1 MYLERLKNARIETLE
16 RQLEVEQLRAQQAQ
30 QRTLKLK
37 ERYLGTLET
46 LRSSL
51 LAMPQED
58 VEDCSVLQKLTRENK
73 CLREL
78 LALSREGEGE
88 LPAVPETEYQ
98 SILQQYRQKK
108 LNAQRSKS
116 YSNSNKKGYLLA
128 SAKSGSSSPD
138 SNWDSFFRAKERPAK
153 SPPERYDQAEEPK

>member
-1 MYLERLKNARIETLE
+1 M
-16 RQLEVEQLRAQQAQ
+16 EVEEVRAQQAQ

-37 ERYLGTLET
+37 ERYLET
-46 LRSSL
+46 LDTLRNSL
-51 LAMPQED
+51 FAMPRED

-78 LALSREGEGE
+78 LMMSREGEGE

-98 SILQQYRQKK
+98 SVLQQYRQKK

-116 YSNSNKKGYLLA
+116 YSNSIKKGYLLA

-138 SNWDSFFRAKERPAK
+138 SNWDAFFRAKEQSASK
-153 SPPERYDQAEEPK
+153 SPREHYDQAEEPK

>member
-1 MYLERLKNARIETLE
+1 M
-16 RQLEVEQLRAQQAQ
+16 RAQQAQ

-37 ERYLGTLET
+37 ARYLETLET

-51 LAMPQED
+51 FAMPQED
-58 VEDCSVLQKLTRENK
+58 AEDCSLLHKLTKENR

-78 LALSREGEGE
+78 LLLSREGEGE
-88 LPAVPETEYQ
+88 LPTVPETEYQ
-98 SILQQYRQKK
+98 SVLQQYKQKK

-116 YSNSNKKGYLLA
+116 YGNPNKKGYLLA

-138 SNWDSFFRAKERPAK
+138 SSWDAFFRAKEHSSK